1 MIAQIGNAKTRIGN
15 QGLPSASTLFKI
27 RSNLLNTMNK
37 DIDGDK

>member
-1 MIAQIGNAKTRIGN
+1 MKGQIGNAKTRIGN

-37 DIDGDK
+37 DMDGDK